1 MFMMILYF
9 IYLLNTSIK
18 ENKNQL
24 DLKKETIPL
33 YAIGMF
39 FLFIGIVSYIV
50 KRQYYSMSYFEMATK
65 MKAIKDFAIW
75 TSAHIFFHYM
85 TYTGALLIVIL
96 YYIENKDIYRTINEL
111 MYPSNT
117 KD

>member
-1 MFMMILYF
+1 
-9 IYLLNTSIK
+9 
-18 ENKNQL
+18 
-24 DLKKETIPL
+24 
-33 YAIGMF
+33 MF
-39 FLFIGIVSYIV
+39 FLFIGFVSYIV
-50 KRQYYSMSYFEMATK
+50 KRQYYTIPYFEMASK
-65 MKAIKDFAIW
+65 MKAIKDYAIW

-111 MYPSNT
+111 MFPSNT